1 MPLWHKHSRPDTNP
15 GVDDGSRRPALF
27 GPLPTQGIW
36 TALELT
42 RGQFTLILIGAVGLF
57 IFIGGPVWAHTRDSH
72 FWRIG
77 LSYAAIP
84 PAVALALYRNDKMK
98 SVTVIVASVVISLL
112 KLVLTAALL
121 VLIGVAQT

>member
-1 MPLWHKHSRPDTNP
+1 M
-15 GVDDGSRRPALF
+15 DDGSRRPALF
-27 GPLPTQGIW
+27 GPLPTHGIW

-42 RGQFTLILIGAVGLF
+42 RGQFALILVLAVALF
-57 IFIGGPVWAHTRDSH
+57 MFIGGPVWAHTRDTH

-84 PAVALALYRNDKMK
+84 PAVALALYRNEKMK
-98 SVTVIVASVVISLL
+98 PATVIVASVVISLL

-121 VLIGVAQT
+121 LLIGMAQA